1 MYEFLTFENNLI
13 NNLFIAL
20 YFIKNTTCMKL
31 LLSIVLLTL
40 TTLSFSQNYTI
51 SGSLRDGETGEDLV
65 GARVLVKGQPGVG
78 VVTNVF
84 GFYSLTLPKG
94 DYILMYQSISFTTT
108 EFKIKLDKN
117 IKKDL
122 ELKPESSILNAV
134 EVTGEKAD
142 ENITSA
148 EMGVDKIKV
157 SDLDAIPVLFGE
169 KDIMKTMQLLP
180 GVKSAGEGNAGFY
193 VRGGGS
199 DQNLILL
206 DGAPVYN
213 ASHLLGFFSVFN
225 SDALKD
231 VKLYKGGAPAQ
242 FGGRLSSV
250 MDIQM
255 KEGNSKKLSVS
266 GGIGLISSKLTIEA
280 PIVKNKGSFII
291 SARRTYA
298 DIFLKAF
305 KNSKD
310 PQRIAL
316 SKSTLYF
323 YDLNLKANYRL
334 GKKDRVFI
342 SGYFGRDKFGFSD
355 QFGFDWGNI
364 TGTAR
369 WNHIFSEKLFSNTS
383 FIISNYNYKINFGS
397 GDNTFE
403 IGSEI
408 QDLNLK
414 QDFDYY
420 LNANNTLKFG
430 GNIIHHT
437 FKPGEIETGSDVG
450 FTLNDIS
457 ERYSIESAL
466 YLSNEQKLTKRLS
479 LIYGLRFSSFSQIGP
494 GDVYDYNTDGEITD
508 TTTYK
513 NWENVATYNGL
524 SPRLSA
530 SFLLNEK
537 SSIKGSYART
547 YQYLHL
553 ISNST
558 SSSPTDIWLPSSN
571 NIKPQTSDQVSLGYF
586 RNFKDNQY
594 EFSAE
599 AYYKKMA
606 NSIDYRDGAQ
616 VTLNPTVEGELLYG
630 EGRAY
635 GLELLL
641 KKRRGKFTGWVSYTL
656 SRSEKLFD
664 DINQGSWFPAKQDRI
679 HDASVVLMYKLNER
693 LTFSASWVYY
703 TGAAVSFP
711 EAKYEIGGQVVNF
724 YSERNGYRMPDY
736 HRLDL
741 GVTLNNKKFKLATDP
756 DTGKEIQV
764 AKRFESSWNF
774 SVYNAY
780 ARENSYSISFKANET
795 TGITEANQI
804 ALFKLIPSITYNFKF

>member
-1 MYEFLTFENNLI
+1 
-13 NNLFIAL
+13 
-20 YFIKNTTCMKL
+20 MKF
-31 LLSIVLLTL
+31 LLSILLISL
-40 TTLSFSQNYTI
+40 TSISFSQKYTI
-51 SGSLRDGETGEDLV
+51 SGSLRDAETGEDLV

-84 GFYSLTLPKG
+84 GFYSLTLPAG
-94 DYILMYQSISFTTT
+94 DYTISYQSISFTTFN
-108 EFKIKLDKN
+108 FKVTLDKN
-117 IKKDL
+117 IEKSL
-122 ELKPESSILNAV
+122 ELKPESALLNAV

-157 SDLDAIPVLFGE
+157 ADLDAIPVLFGE
-169 KDIMKTMQLLP
+169 KDVMKTMQLLP

-193 VRGGGS
+193 VRGGGA

-255 KEGNSKKLSVS
+255 KEGNSKKLAVS
-266 GGIGLISSKLTIEA
+266 GGVGLISSKLTIEA
-280 PIVKNKGSFII
+280 PIVKDKGSFII
-291 SARRTYA
+291 SGRRTYA
-298 DIFLKAF
+298 DLFLRLL
-305 KNSKD
+305 SDTTD
-310 PQRIAL
+310 PEKVAL

-334 GKKDRVFI
+334 SKKDRVFV

-364 TGTAR
+364 TGTVR
-369 WNHIFSEKLFSNTS
+369 WNHIFSKKLFSNSS
-383 FIISNYNYKINFGS
+383 FVFSNYNYKINFGS
-397 GDNTFE
+397 NNNTFQ

-408 QDLNLK
+408 QDFNFK

-430 GNIIHHT
+430 GNLIHHT
-437 FKPGEIETGSDVG
+437 FKPGEIETGSAIPFV
-450 FTLNDIS
+450 LNDIAK
-457 ERYSIESAL
+457 RYSVESAL
-466 YLSNEQKLTKRLS
+466 YVSNEQKIGSRLS
-479 LIYGLRFSSFSQIGP
+479 LIYGLRFSSFSQLGP
-494 GDVYDYNTDGEITD
+494 GDVYSYNADGDVND

-524 SPRLSA
+524 SPRFSA
-530 SFLLNEK
+530 SYLLNEK

-571 NIKPQTSDQVSLGYF
+571 NIKPQVSDQVSLGYF
-586 RNFKDNQY
+586 RNFKDNLF
-594 EFSAE
+594 EFSVE
-599 AYYKKMA
+599 GYYKNMQ
-606 NSIDYRDGAQ
+606 NSIDYKDGAE

-630 EGRAY
+630 KGRAY
-635 GLELLL
+635 GVEFLL

-656 SRSEKLFD
+656 SKSEKLFD
-664 DINQGSWFPAKQDRI
+664 EINKGSWFPAKQDRV
-679 HDASVVLMYKLNER
+679 HDVSVVAIYKLNER

-711 EAKYEIGGQVVNF
+711 EAKYEIGGDVVNF

-741 GVTLNNKKFKLATDP
+741 GVTLNNKKFKLVTDV
-756 DTGKEIQV
+756 DTGKEV
-764 AKRFESSWNF
+764 KVPKRFESSWNF

-780 ARENSYSISFKANET
+780 ARENAYSITFAENEN
-795 TGITEANQI
+795 TGLTEATQI
-804 ALFKLIPSITYNFKF
+804 ALFKIIPSITYNFKF

>member
-1 MYEFLTFENNLI
+1 MKLFLT
-13 NNLFIAL
+13 
-20 YFIKNTTCMKL
+20 TL
-31 LLSIVLLTL
+31 LLSINLI
-40 TTLSFSQNYTI
+40 SFSQKYTI
-51 SGSLRDGETGEDLV
+51 SGSLRDAETGEDLV
-65 GARVLVKGQPGVG
+65 GARILVKNQPGVG

-94 DYILMYQSISFTTT
+94 DYTLLFQSISYRTVQL
-108 EFKIKLDKN
+108 KVVLDKN
-117 IKKDL
+117 IEKDL
-122 ELKPESSILNAV
+122 ELKPESAMLNAV
-134 EVTGEKAD
+134 EVTGEKA
-142 ENITSA
+142 NHNVTSA
-148 EMGVDKIKV
+148 EMGVEKIKV

-193 VRGGGS
+193 VRGGGA

-255 KEGNSKKLSVS
+255 KEGNSKRLAVS

-280 PIVKNKGSFII
+280 PIVKDKGSFII
-291 SARRTYA
+291 SGRRTYV
-298 DIFLKAF
+298 DIFLRAL
-305 KNSKD
+305 KNSDD
-310 PQRIAL
+310 PKKIKL

-323 YDLNLKANYRL
+323 YDLNLKANYRI
-334 GKKDRVFI
+334 GKKDRVFV

-355 QFGFDWGNI
+355 QFGFDWGNL

-369 WNHIFSEKLFSNTS
+369 WNHIFSKKLFSNTS
-383 FIISNYNYKINFGS
+383 FVFSNYNYNINFGS
-397 GDNTFE
+397 DDNTFE

-408 QDLNLK
+408 QDFNLK

-420 LNANNTLKFG
+420 LNGKNTLKFG
-430 GNIIHHT
+430 GNLIHHT
-437 FKPGEIETGSDVG
+437 FKPGEIETGSGIDFV
-450 FTLNDIS
+450 LNDIS

-466 YLSNEQKLTKRLS
+466 YVSNEQKVGTRLS

-494 GDVYDYNTDGEITD
+494 GDIHDYNTAGEITN
-508 TTTYK
+508 TTTYDDWA
-513 NWENVATYNGL
+513 NIATYNGL
-524 SPRLSA
+524 SPRFSA

-537 SSIKGSYART
+537 SSIKASYSRT

-586 RNFKDNQY
+586 RNFKNNLL
-594 EFSAE
+594 EFSVE
-599 AYYKKMA
+599 AYYKKMQ
-606 NSIDYRDGAQ
+606 NTIDYRDGAE

-635 GLELLL
+635 GVEFLL
-641 KKRRGKFTGWVSYTL
+641 KKKRGKFTGWVSYTL
-656 SRSEKLFD
+656 SKSEKLFD
-664 DINQGSWFPAKQDRI
+664 DINKGSWFPAKQDRV
-679 HDASVVLMYKLNER
+679 HDASIVAMYKLNPR

-711 EAKYEIGGQVVNF
+711 EAKYEIDGEVINY

-741 GVTLNNKKFKLATDP
+741 GITLKSKAFKLIKDA
-756 DTGKEIQV
+756 DTGKEIEV
-764 AKRFESSWNF
+764 PKRFESSWNF

-780 ARENSYSISFKANET
+780 ARENAYSITFDTNEN
-795 TGITEANQI
+795 TGLTEATQV

>member
-1 MYEFLTFENNLI
+1 MK
-13 NNLFIAL
+13 FI
-20 YFIKNTTCMKL
+20 
-31 LLSIVLLTL
+31 LSILLLTL
-40 TTLSFSQNYTI
+40 TTISFSQNYTI
-51 SGSLRDGETGEDLV
+51 SGSLRDSETGEDLV
-65 GARVLVKGQPGVG
+65 GARVLVKDQPGVG

-94 DYILMYQSISFTTT
+94 DYTLVYQSISFSNF
-108 EFKIKLDKN
+108 EFKVTLDKN
-117 IKKDL
+117 IEKSL
-122 ELKPESSILNAV
+122 ELNPESSLLNAV
-134 EVTGEKAD
+134 EVTGVKAD

-180 GVKSAGEGNAGFY
+180 GVKSAGEGSAGFY
-193 VRGGGS
+193 VRGGGA

-255 KEGNSKKLSVS
+255 KEGNSKRLAVS

-280 PIVKNKGSFII
+280 PIVKDKGSFII
-291 SARRTYA
+291 SGRRTYA
-298 DIFLKAF
+298 DLFLRTL
-305 KNSKD
+305 KNSTD
-310 PQRIAL
+310 PQKIAL

-323 YDLNLKANYRL
+323 YDLNLKANYRI
-334 GKKDRVFI
+334 GKKDRVFV

-364 TGTAR
+364 TGTVR

-383 FIISNYNYKINFGS
+383 LIFSNYNYKINFGAD
-397 GDNTFE
+397 DNTFE

-408 QDLNLK
+408 QDYNLK

-420 LNANNTLKFG
+420 LNAKNTLKFG
-430 GNIIHHT
+430 GNLVHHT
-437 FKPGEIETGSDVG
+437 FKQGEIETGSGIAFV
-450 FTLNDIS
+450 LNDIAK
-457 ERYSIESAL
+457 RYSIESAL
-466 YLSNEQKLTKRLS
+466 YLANEQKIGKRLS
-479 LIYGLRFSSFSQIGP
+479 INYGLRYSSFSQIGP
-494 GDVYDYNTDGEITD
+494 GDIYEYDTDGNVID
-508 TTTYK
+508 TTAYGDL
-513 NWENVATYNGL
+513 ENVVTYHGL
-524 SPRLSA
+524 SPRFST
-530 SFLLNEK
+530 SYLLNEK
-537 SSIKGSYART
+537 SSIKGAYART

-586 RNFKDNQY
+586 RNFKDNLF
-594 EFSAE
+594 EFSVE
-599 AYYKKMA
+599 TYYKKML
-606 NSIDYRDGAQ
+606 NSIDYRDGAE

-635 GLELLL
+635 GVEFLL

-656 SRSEKLFD
+656 SKSEKLFD
-664 DINQGSWFPAKQDRI
+664 QINNGTWFPAKQDRV
-679 HDASVVLMYKLNER
+679 HDISVVAM
-693 LTFSASWVYY
+693 
-703 TGAAVSFP
+703 
-711 EAKYEIGGQVVNF
+711 
-724 YSERNGYRMPDY
+724 
-736 HRLDL
+736 
-741 GVTLNNKKFKLATDP
+741 
-756 DTGKEIQV
+756 
-764 AKRFESSWNF
+764 
-774 SVYNAY
+774 
-780 ARENSYSISFKANET
+780 
-795 TGITEANQI
+795 
-804 ALFKLIPSITYNFKF
+804 

>member
-1 MYEFLTFENNLI
+1 MK
-13 NNLFIAL
+13 FI
-20 YFIKNTTCMKL
+20 
-31 LLSIVLLTL
+31 LSILLLTL
-40 TTLSFSQNYTI
+40 TTLSFSQNYTV
-51 SGSLRDGETGEDLV
+51 SGSLRDSETGEDLV
-65 GARVLVKGQPGVG
+65 GARILVKGQPGVG

-94 DYILMYQSISFTTT
+94 NYTLLYQSISFTTI
-108 EFKIKLDKN
+108 EFKITLDKN
-117 IKKDL
+117 IEKSI
-122 ELKPESSILNAV
+122 ELKPESELLNAV

-169 KDIMKTMQLLP
+169 KDVLKTMQLLP
-180 GVKSAGEGNAGFY
+180 GVKSAGEGSAGFY
-193 VRGGGS
+193 VRGGGA

-255 KEGNSKKLSVS
+255 KEGNSKKLAVS

-280 PIVKNKGSFII
+280 PIVKDKGSFII
-291 SARRTYA
+291 SGRRTYA
-298 DIFLKAF
+298 DLFLRTL
-305 KNSKD
+305 KNSTD
-310 PQRIAL
+310 PQKIAL

-323 YDLNLKANYRL
+323 YDLNLKANYRI
-334 GKKDRVFI
+334 GKKDRVFV
-342 SGYFGRDKFGFSD
+342 SGYLGRDKFGFSD

-364 TGTAR
+364 TGTVR

-383 FIISNYNYKINFGS
+383 LIFSNYNYKINFGAD
-397 GDNTFE
+397 DNTFE

-408 QDLNLK
+408 QDYNLK

-420 LNANNTLKFG
+420 LNAKNTLKFG
-430 GNIIHHT
+430 GNLVHHT
-437 FKPGEIETGSDVG
+437 FKPGEIETGSGIAFV
-450 FTLNDIS
+450 LNDIAK
-457 ERYSIESAL
+457 RYSIESAL
-466 YLSNEQKLTKRLS
+466 YLANEQKIGKRLS
-479 LIYGLRFSSFSQIGP
+479 LNYGLRYSSFSQIGP
-494 GDVYDYNTDGEITD
+494 GDIFEYDTDGNVTD
-508 TTTYK
+508 TTTYRDL
-513 NWENVATYNGL
+513 ENVVTYHGL
-524 SPRLSA
+524 SPRFST
-530 SFLLNEK
+530 SYLLNEK

-586 RNFKDNQY
+586 RNFKDNLF
-594 EFSAE
+594 EFSVE
-599 AYYKKMA
+599 TYYKKML
-606 NSIDYRDGAQ
+606 NSIDYRDGAE

-635 GLELLL
+635 GIEFLL

-656 SRSEKLFD
+656 SKSEKLFD
-664 DINQGSWFPAKQDRI
+664 QINKGAWFPAKQDRV
-679 HDASVVLMYKLNER
+679 HDISIVAMYKLNER
-693 LTFSASWVYY
+693 LTFSTSWVYY

-711 EAKYEIGGQVVNF
+711 EAKYEIDGAVYNY
-724 YSERNGYRMPDY
+724 YSERNGYRMPNY

-741 GVTLNNKKFKLATDP
+741 GITLKNKNFKLVKDAE
-756 DTGKEIQV
+756 TGKEV
-764 AKRFESSWNF
+764 EVPKRFESSWNF

-780 ARENSYSISFKANET
+780 GRENAYSITFDKNET
-795 TGITEANQI
+795 TGLTEANQI
-804 ALFKLIPSITYNFKF
+804 ALFKIIPSVTYNFKF

>member
-1 MYEFLTFENNLI
+1 MKFI
-13 NNLFIAL
+13 LFTL
-20 YFIKNTTCMKL
+20 
-31 LLSIVLLTL
+31 LLTL
-40 TTLSFSQNYTI
+40 TTISFSQNYTI
-51 SGSLRDGETGEDLV
+51 SGSLRDNETGEDLV

-94 DYILMYQSISFTTT
+94 EYTLLYESISFSTF
-108 EFKIKLDKN
+108 EFKITLDKN
-117 IKKDL
+117 IVNNL
-122 ELKPESSILNAV
+122 ELKPASSLLNAV
-134 EVTGEKAD
+134 EVSGEKANH
-142 ENITSA
+142 NISSA

-169 KDIMKTMQLLP
+169 KDILKTMQLLP
-180 GVKSAGEGNAGFY
+180 GVKSAGEGSAGFY
-193 VRGGGS
+193 VRGGGA

-255 KEGNSKKLSVS
+255 KEGNSKRLAVS

-280 PIVKNKGSFII
+280 PIVKDKGSFII
-291 SARRTYA
+291 SGRRTYA
-298 DIFLKAF
+298 DIFLSALS
-305 KNSKD
+305 NSTDKK
-310 PQRIAL
+310 QIAL

-334 GKKDRVFI
+334 GKKDRVFV

-369 WNHIFSEKLFSNTS
+369 WNHLFSEKLFSNTS
-383 FIISNYNYKINFGS
+383 FIFSNYNYKINFGAD
-397 GDNTFE
+397 DNTFE

-408 QDLNLK
+408 QDFNVK

-420 LNANNTLKFG
+420 LNAKNTLKFG
-430 GNIIHHT
+430 GNLIHHT
-437 FKPGEIETGSDVG
+437 FKPGEIETGSGIAFV
-450 FTLNDIS
+450 LNDIAK
-457 ERYSIESAL
+457 RYSIESAL
-466 YLSNEQKLTKRLS
+466 YIANEQKIGTRLS
-479 LIYGLRFSSFSQIGP
+479 LNYGLRFSSFSQIGP
-494 GDVYDYNTDGEITD
+494 GDIYEYDTDGEITS
-508 TTTYK
+508 TTVYK
-513 NWENVATYNGL
+513 DWDNIVTYNGL
-524 SPRLSA
+524 SPRFSA
-530 SFLLNEK
+530 SYLLNEK
-537 SSIKGSYART
+537 SSVKGSFART

-571 NIKPQTSDQVSLGYF
+571 NIKPQVSDQVSIGYF
-586 RNFKDNQY
+586 RNFKNNLY
-594 EFSAE
+594 EFSVE
-599 AYYKKMA
+599 TYYKQMQ
-606 NSIDYRDGAQ
+606 NTIDYKDGAE

-635 GLELLL
+635 GVEFLL
-641 KKRRGKFTGWVSYTL
+641 KKRKGKFTGWISYTL
-656 SRSEKLFD
+656 SKSEKLFD
-664 DINQGSWFPAKQDRI
+664 DINKGAWFPAKQDRV
-679 HDASVVLMYKLNER
+679 HDASIVAMYKLNQR

-711 EAKYEIGGQVVNF
+711 EAKYEIDGEVVNF

-741 GVTLNNKKFKLATDP
+741 GITLKSKSFKLVKDAV
-756 DTGKEIQV
+756 TGKEIQV
-764 AKRFESSWNF
+764 PKRFESSWNF

-780 ARENSYSISFKANET
+780 ARENAYSITFDQNEE
-795 TGITEANQI
+795 TGLTEATQI
-804 ALFKLIPSITYNFKF
+804 ALFKIIPSITYNFKF

>member
-1 MYEFLTFENNLI
+1 MK
-13 NNLFIAL
+13 FIL
-20 YFIKNTTCMKL
+20 SIL
-31 LLSIVLLTL
+31 LLIL
-40 TTLSFSQNYTI
+40 TTSSFSQNYTI

-65 GARVLVKGQPGVG
+65 GARILVKDQPGIG

-94 DYILMYQSISFTTT
+94 NYTLIYQSISFSTV
-108 EFKIKLDKN
+108 EFKVTLDKN
-117 IKKDL
+117 IEKSL
-122 ELKPESSILNAV
+122 ELKPESSLLNTV

-180 GVKSAGEGNAGFY
+180 GVKSAGEGSAGFY
-193 VRGGGS
+193 VRGGGA

-255 KEGNSKKLSVS
+255 KEGNSKKLAVS

-280 PIVKNKGSFII
+280 PIVKDKGSFII
-291 SARRTYA
+291 SGRRTYA
-298 DIFLKAF
+298 DLFLRTL
-305 KNSKD
+305 KNSTD
-310 PQRIAL
+310 PQKIAL

-323 YDLNLKANYRL
+323 YDLNLKANYRI
-334 GKKDRVFI
+334 GKKDRVFV

-364 TGTAR
+364 TGTVR

-383 FIISNYNYKINFGS
+383 LIFSNYNYKINFGA
-397 GDNTFE
+397 DENTFE

-408 QDLNLK
+408 QDFNLK

-420 LNANNTLKFG
+420 LNAKNTLKFG
-430 GNIIHHT
+430 GNLVHHT
-437 FKPGEIETGSDVG
+437 FKPGEIETGSGIAFV
-450 FTLNDIS
+450 LNDIAK
-457 ERYSIESAL
+457 RYSIESAL
-466 YLSNEQKLTKRLS
+466 YLANEQKIGKRLS
-479 LIYGLRFSSFSQIGP
+479 LNYGLRYSSFSQIGP
-494 GDVYDYNTDGEITD
+494 GDIYEYDTDGNVTD
-508 TTTYK
+508 TTTYGDL
-513 NWENVATYNGL
+513 ENVVTYHGL
-524 SPRLSA
+524 SPRFST
-530 SFLLNEK
+530 SYLLNEK

-571 NIKPQTSDQVSLGYF
+571 NIKPQTSDQISLGYF
-586 RNFKDNQY
+586 RNFKDNLF
-594 EFSAE
+594 EFSVE
-599 AYYKKMA
+599 TYYKKML
-606 NSIDYRDGAQ
+606 NSIDYRDGAE

-635 GLELLL
+635 GVEFLL
-641 KKRRGKFTGWVSYTL
+641 KKRRGKFTGWISYTL
-656 SRSEKLFD
+656 SKSEKLFD
-664 DINQGSWFPAKQDRI
+664 QINQGTWFPAKQDRV
-679 HDASVVLMYKLNER
+679 HDISIVAMYKLNER
-693 LTFSASWVYY
+693 LTFSTSWVYY

-711 EAKYEIGGQVVNF
+711 EAKYEIDGAVYNY

-741 GVTLNNKKFKLATDP
+741 GITLKNKNFKLVKDVE
-756 DTGKEIQV
+756 TGKEV
-764 AKRFESSWNF
+764 EVPKRFESSWNF

-780 ARENSYSISFKANET
+780 GRENAYSITFDKNET
-795 TGITEANQI
+795 TGLTEANQI
-804 ALFKLIPSITYNFKF
+804 ALFKIIPSVTYNFKF